1 MTVTP
6 AGGDEGIRKMQSAPW
21 RAAASGGRKTVPA
34 GKTEKRVK

>member
-6 AGGDEGIRKMQSAPW
+6 AGGDGGIRKMQSAPE

-34 GKTEKRVK
+34 GKTENK